1 MLRKIFEDFGL
12 CLGCFGRVSS
22 LAFLRSST
30 RHQTRHEGTGR
41 LQQTNA
47 LPVPIK
53 TGLSW
58 RLLRAQ
64 DASKTLPRRLLISKT
79 RHDAAKTPQDAP
91 RCPQDAPKTPQEAP
105 RGAQEASKTFPN
117 PPKIYTYVENLENQK
132 SLKNQWKINDFQG
145 FGDHFSEVT
154 SIVFRLAFMGYTQ
167 DVPRRSQ
174 DVLRRPQDAPKTP
187 QDAPWRLQDGPKT
200 PPRRSQDAPRRLQ
213 ERKIRGSIWDRK
225 AISSG
230 IASRPRFWRVLG
242 SIFEGFGMDFG
253 RC

>member
-1 MLRKIFEDFGL
+1 MAAPRRPQDAPKTLPGRPKTPPGAENKGLDLGSKSDFQRNRLQTSILEGLGLDFWRFWDGFWEVLRKIFEDFGL

-105 RGAQEASKTFPN
+105 RGAQEASKTLPN

-132 SLKNQWKINDFQG
+132 KLEKPLENQ
-145 FGDHFSEVT
+145 
-154 SIVFRLAFMGYTQ
+154 
-167 DVPRRSQ
+167 
-174 DVLRRPQDAPKTP
+174 
-187 QDAPWRLQDGPKT
+187 
-200 PPRRSQDAPRRLQ
+200 
-213 ERKIRGSIWDRK
+213 
-225 AISSG
+225 
-230 IASRPRFWRVLG
+230 
-242 SIFEGFGMDFG
+242 
-253 RC
+253 